1 MKMAEKDII
10 GLISGG
16 KRKRGA
22 NWTSEEEITLIE
34 EVLKFEQQLFGKMKG
49 AGVKGKHGKVK
60 EETWKSITDTLNL
73 QFKNDRTSD
82 SIYKKYDNIKQR
94 AKEKTDDIRRPK
106 TGGGPPSAP
115 LTQAEEA
122 LYQAMDTRPNIVGLV
137 GSIDTDEPIT
147 SVQTQELAAVVEG
160 TGDASTSSKSP
171 GLSLSFSTNSDVRP
185 KEKKRK
191 MVPREILDD
200 LEIKNSKLENE
211 KLTQQINKLVQEQKK
226 LALEGKKLQTE
237 IEMLEIKKSYLLCK
251 LSSEFPEFIINP
263 VCQ

>member
-1 MKMAEKDII
+1 
-10 GLISGG
+10 
-16 KRKRGA
+16 
-22 NWTSEEEITLIE
+22 
-34 EVLKFEQQLFGKMKG
+34 
-49 AGVKGKHGKVK
+49 
-60 EETWKSITDTLNL
+60 
-73 QFKNDRTSD
+73 
-82 SIYKKYDNIKQR
+82 
-94 AKEKTDDIRRPK
+94 
-106 TGGGPPSAP
+106 
-115 LTQAEEA
+115 
-122 LYQAMDTRPNIVGLV
+122 MDTRPNIVGLV

-226 LALEGKKLQTE
+226 LALEEKKLQTE

>member
-1 MKMAEKDII
+1 MAEKDIL

-16 KRKRGA
+16 KRKRVA
-22 NWTSEEEITLIE
+22 HWTSEEEITLIE

-60 EETWKSITDTLNL
+60 EETWRSITDTLNL

-94 AKEKTDDIRRPK
+94 AKEKIYDIRRPK

-137 GSIDTDEPIT
+137 GSIDTD
-147 SVQTQELAAVVEG
+147 
-160 TGDASTSSKSP
+160 
-171 GLSLSFSTNSDVRP
+171 DVRP

-226 LALEGKKLQTE
+226 LALEEKKLQTE

>member
-1 MKMAEKDII
+1 M
-10 GLISGG
+10 
-16 KRKRGA
+16 R
-22 NWTSEEEITLIE
+22 
-34 EVLKFEQQLFGKMKG
+34 
-49 AGVKGKHGKVK
+49 
-60 EETWKSITDTLNL
+60 

-94 AKEKTDDIRRPK
+94 AKEKFDDIRRPK

-226 LALEGKKLQTE
+226 LALEEKKLQTE

-251 LSSEFPEFIINP
+251 LSSEFPEFIKNP